1 MTRFLPAA
9 LALCL
14 AAPAL
19 AAAPPERL
27 ALETY
32 TLPNGLTVILHP
44 DHRLPQVVVDTWVAV
59 GSKDEAKG
67 RTGFAHL
74 FEHLMFMG
82 TKRVPGNQ
90 FDVLMET
97 GGGANNAS
105 TSEDRTNYFSF
116 GPPALLPTLLWLDAD
131 RFATLAEA
139 MTKEKV
145 DLQRDVVRNE
155 RRQGIENTPYGVAE
169 VIIPGAM
176 FPEGHPY
183 HHPVIG
189 SHEDLQAASLA
200 DVKGFFGTHYVP
212 GNATLVVAGDFDPA
226 QVKALVAKLFGAI
239 PARPV
244 PDRRFVAPATL
255 DREVRRIEM
264 DEVQLPRLYLAWHAP
279 PAFTAGTAELDL
291 LAAVL
296 GDGPSSRLERRLVHE
311 LRLAESVAVYLEP
324 RQLGSLF
331 HVQVTGAPGADL
343 ERLKREALA
352 VLEGVKTSGPDDAEL
367 RRARAQVEVGFRQE
381 KEHLLRR
388 ADRLNAYRF
397 YFGEADGFAKDLARY
412 TAATAVSV
420 RDVARRTFGE
430 GRLDLRILPAAT
442 EVAAIP
448 DTRPADLPKKAW
460 RPPAPEVFRLSN
472 GVEVRLVR
480 QPGSG
485 LFAGHLVVDGGD
497 RVLPAEKAGLAP
509 VVAELLISGAA
520 GKSAAAYADA
530 VRTLGASIEA
540 TAGRT
545 AMDVAVTG
553 LTANLDAT
561 LGLFADAVLR
571 PNLTPADFEREAAL
585 ALARVESRPTEP
597 RAVASVALRA
607 ALFGKEDPRGRPV
620 DGWVRS
626 VRGLALADVR
636 AQLPQL
642 LDPRGA
648 TFVFA
653 GDLDAAALRRALE
666 ARFGAWKGAA
676 SPALRE
682 APAVAEARAGRL
694 LLVDR
699 PGAPQTVIL
708 AARPVGTVDEPARAL
723 RTAVNVALGG
733 SFTSRLN
740 QNLREKHGYTYGARS
755 AFQQEGTQ
763 GLFLATADV
772 QTEVTGPAL
781 VELRRELDGVAGA
794 TLAAAE
800 VGKAKETARQDLVDA
815 AQTAAGL
822 AGALASGVIAR
833 RAPDALTAE
842 AAALDAVDLA
852 KANLEAKSGPYRFNG
867 LVVVLVG
874 DRNAITA
881 QLEKAGLPAPTLV
894 DFEGNAVAPTAA
906 K

>member
-1 MTRFLPAA
+1 MTRFLATL
-9 LALCL
+9 LALCA
-14 AAPAL
+14 AAPAF
-19 AAAPPERL
+19 AAPAATPAPAPL

-44 DHRLPQVVVDTWVAV
+44 DRRLPQVVVDTWFAV

-82 TKRVPGNQ
+82 TKRVPGNG

-116 GPPALLPTLLWLDAD
+116 GPPSLLPTLLWLDAD
-131 RFATLAEA
+131 RFATLADA

-189 SHEDLQAASLA
+189 SHEDLQAASLE
-200 DVKGFFGTHYVP
+200 DVKGFFATHYVP

-226 QVKALVAKLFGAI
+226 AVKPLVSRLFGAI

-244 PDRRFVAPATL
+244 PDRRAVPPATL
-255 DREVRRIEM
+255 DREVRRVAA

-279 PAFTAGTAELDL
+279 PAFAAGTAELDL
-291 LAAVL
+291 LAAIL

-352 VLEGVKTSGPDDAEL
+352 AIEAVKTSGPSDAEL
-367 RRARAQVEVGFRQE
+367 RRARAQVEVGFRREQ
-381 KEHLLRR
+381 EHLLAR

-397 YFGEADGFAKDLARY
+397 HFGEADGFARDLARFGSA
-412 TAATAVSV
+412 TAASV
-420 RDVARRTFGE
+420 RDVARRTLGD
-430 GRLDLRILPAAT
+430 GRLDLRILPAAG

-448 DTRPADLPKKAW
+448 DAPPAALPRKAW

-472 GVEVRLVR
+472 GVEVRLVK

-497 RVLPAEKAGLAP
+497 RLVPAEKAGLAP
-509 VVAELLISGAA
+509 IVAELLTSGAA

-530 VRTLGASIEA
+530 VRTLGASVEA
-540 TAGRT
+540 SAGRA

-553 LTANLDAT
+553 LSANLDAT
-561 LGLFADAVLR
+561 
-571 PNLTPADFEREAAL
+571 
-585 ALARVESRPTEP
+585 
-597 RAVASVALRA
+597 
-607 ALFGKEDPRGRPV
+607 
-620 DGWVRS
+620 
-626 VRGLALADVR
+626 
-636 AQLPQL
+636 
-642 LDPRGA
+642 
-648 TFVFA
+648 
-653 GDLDAAALRRALE
+653 
-666 ARFGAWKGAA
+666 
-676 SPALRE
+676 
-682 APAVAEARAGRL
+682 
-694 LLVDR
+694 
-699 PGAPQTVIL
+699 
-708 AARPVGTVDEPARAL
+708 
-723 RTAVNVALGG
+723 
-733 SFTSRLN
+733 
-740 QNLREKHGYTYGARS
+740 
-755 AFQQEGTQ
+755 
-763 GLFLATADV
+763 
-772 QTEVTGPAL
+772 
-781 VELRRELDGVAGA
+781 
-794 TLAAAE
+794 
-800 VGKAKETARQDLVDA
+800 
-815 AQTAAGL
+815 
-822 AGALASGVIAR
+822 
-833 RAPDALTAE
+833 
-842 AAALDAVDLA
+842 
-852 KANLEAKSGPYRFNG
+852 
-867 LVVVLVG
+867 
-874 DRNAITA
+874 
-881 QLEKAGLPAPTLV
+881 
-894 DFEGNAVAPTAA
+894 
-906 K
+906 